1 MRYVLMIYADESI
14 VGGLSPEERETYVQ
28 DYAAF
33 HQEVMENGIRKGG
46 EPLQPSMTATTVRLQ
61 DGKPMITDGPFA
73 ETKEQLAGVYILEC
87 DDLDHAIALAAK
99 IPDAKHGAIEI
110 RPVMEMY

>member
-1 MRYVLMIYADESI
+1 
-14 VGGLSPEERETYVQ
+14 
-28 DYAAF
+28 
-33 HQEVMENGIRKGG
+33 
-46 EPLQPSMTATTVRLQ
+46 MTATTVRLQ